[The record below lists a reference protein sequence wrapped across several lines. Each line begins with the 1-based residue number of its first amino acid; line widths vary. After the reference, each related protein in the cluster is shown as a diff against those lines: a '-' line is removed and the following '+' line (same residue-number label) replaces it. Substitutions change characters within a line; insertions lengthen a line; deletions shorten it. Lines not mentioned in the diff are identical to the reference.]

1 MPKEFKVEMD
11 GRGLRVA
18 VVSARF
24 NEVITRQLTTGA
36 VETLER
42 HGVKDEDISVARVPG
57 AFELPV
63 VAKAF
68 AESGQYDAVI
78 CLGAVI
84 RGETDHYNMV
94 ANQAAS
100 GIGAVG
106 RETGV
111 PTIFG
116 VLTTD
121 NMDQALNRSGGKSG
135 NLGSNAAVAAIETA
149 QLIRSIKAS

>member
-42 HGVKDEDISVARVPG
+42 HGVKDEDISVAWVPG

-68 AESGQYDAVI
+68 AKSGQYDAVI

-84 RGETDHYNMV
+84 RGETDHYQMV
-94 ANQAAS
+94 ANQAA
-100 GIGAVG
+100 GGVGAVG
-106 RETGV
+106 LETGV
-111 PTIFG
+111 PTIW
-116 VLTTD
+116 LW
-121 NMDQALNRSGGKSG
+121 
-135 NLGSNAAVAAIETA
+135 TA
-149 QLIRSIKAS
+149 